1 MPKIIENGVI
11 RDMTENE
18 IDTFDAQQVAERK
31 RPFTESE
38 INAMIIKAQ
47 INTLDVDD
55 QTALR
60 MLAYYPEWESGK
72 DYSAGYKVQYFGKL
86 FKVTATHTSQA
97 DWTPDVTATLF
108 ERIDEQHDGSKY
120 DPVPYDGNMVLEE
133 GLYYVQSGIVY
144 RCTRNTVNPVYNTL
158 ADLAGVFVEIG

>member
-18 IDTFDAQQVAERK
+18 VNAMDFQQAKERK

-60 MLAYYPEWESGK
+60 MMTYYPEWESGK
-72 DYSAGYKVQYFGKL
+72 AYSAGYKVQYFGKL
-86 FKVTATHTSQA
+86 FKVTTTHTSQA

-120 DPVPYDGNMVLEE
+120 DPIPYDGNMVLEE

-144 RCTRNTVNPVYNTL
+144 RCTRNTVNPVYNAL